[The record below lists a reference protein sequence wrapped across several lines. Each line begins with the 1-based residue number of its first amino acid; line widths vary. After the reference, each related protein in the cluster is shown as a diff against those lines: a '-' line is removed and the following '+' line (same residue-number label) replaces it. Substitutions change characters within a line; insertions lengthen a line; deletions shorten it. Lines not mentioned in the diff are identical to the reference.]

1 LQVAKN
7 TDSDSTQKIAKESSY
22 SKLLTNYVVNIK
34 SMSSSTAKQYKSELN
49 SFANFV
55 YNTYGVNIDT
65 LVDKIL
71 HCDNHGKRTA
81 FDPYDVLSKYT
92 ASLIGTIAPTTVK
105 HRILTIKNFF
115 EYCDIEI
122 SPRTFRLKVRLPK
135 SIRKEK
141 EPFSKEDI
149 VFILNSCSTIRLKTY
164 VMLLAATGMRASEA
178 ISIRICDLDLESIPF
193 KVFIRGE
200 YTKTKSDRTVL
211 LTQEAARQLKYW
223 LDYKYRTRRVS
234 FYDKNVCKSISEY
247 RTPSK
252 IDNDLIFSTKASS
265 RGYLSVS
272 IQSLYVEFAS
282 VFGKM
287 LEQLGRGQR
296 EESPGA
302 QHRKITLHS
311 FRRWV
316 KSTISDLGYYDYS
329 EWFIGHSGST
339 YYRKS
344 EKEKAEIFRKIEPYL
359 TFLNVHQLER
369 QGADIQSR
377 VNELEELNQSLRER
391 DRTKDDAI
399 AQLSDQLVTL
409 TVRLQEIERRQN
421 IY

>member
-1 LQVAKN
+1 M
-7 TDSDSTQKIAKESSY
+7 ST
-22 SKLLTNYVVNIK
+22 
-34 SMSSSTAKQYKSELN
+34 STAVQYKSELN

-55 YNTYGVNIDT
+55 YKTYGLNIDS
-65 LVDKIL
+65 LVEKIL
-71 HCDNHGKRTA
+71 YSGNLDKNRT

-105 HRILTIKNFF
+105 HRLLTVKNFF

-122 SPRTFRLKVRLPK
+122 SPRKFRLKVRLPK

-141 EPFSKEDI
+141 EPLSKEDI
-149 VFILNSCSTIRLKTY
+149 VGILNACSTIRLKTY

-178 ISIRICDLDLESIPF
+178 ISIRFCDLDLELISP
-193 KVFIRGE
+193 KLFIRGE

-211 LTQEAARQLKYW
+211 LTYEVARQLKYW

-234 FYDKNVCKSISEY
+234 FYDENKGKSVSEY

-252 IDNDLIFSTKASS
+252 IDNDLIFSTNSSS

-272 IQSLYVEFAS
+272 IQSLYVEFAYI
-282 VFGKM
+282 FGNT
-287 LEQLGRGQR
+287 LERLGRGQK

-344 EKEKAEIFRKIEPYL
+344 EKEKTEIFTKIEPYL
-359 TFLNVHQLER
+359 TFLDYEELER
-369 QGADIQSR
+369 KGADIQSKME
-377 VNELEELNQSLRER
+377 ELKELNQSLRQS
-391 DRTKDDAI
+391 DKIKDDAI
-399 AQLSDQLVTL
+399 GQLSDQLMAL
-409 TVRLQEIERRQN
+409 TVRLQEIEKRQN
-421 IY
+421 GG